1 MKLLQW
7 QDILSQYGFN
17 TCLPL
22 CRLNKITIAD
32 VFQVLRKGCFVCTV
46 LLFIMCA
53 LQDGMEHALGEGAT
67 NLVAIAGSLV
77 HKMIQEAACMNENL
91 RGGSA
96 LSGTHCTTSFEQ
108 KTV

>member
-1 MKLLQW
+1 
-7 QDILSQYGFN
+7 
-17 TCLPL
+17 
-22 CRLNKITIAD
+22 
-32 VFQVLRKGCFVCTV
+32 
-46 LLFIMCA
+46 
-53 LQDGMEHALGEGAT
+53 MEHALGEGAT